1 MIFVPRIEMIFV
13 HSIQMIFVTQWK
25 QDSRSSTVYKR
36 LVKDQTL
43 APPKV
48 QPLLFL
54 QRIQVKRYINIYPE
68 IHKVNLCPRC
78 LTTLATHWSVF
89 VGWWRSFKLCWCFHI
104 SKKIHLLMQISLF
117 QPPIDIYWAIKAPG
131 PRQHQVIDRLANH
144 KIIFN
149 FQYPSLNI

>member
-1 MIFVPRIEMIFV
+1 
-13 HSIQMIFVTQWK
+13 MIFVTQWK
-25 QDSRSSTVYKR
+25 QDSRSCTVYKC

-48 QPLLFL
+48 QPQLFL

-68 IHKVNLCPRC
+68 IYKVNLCPRC
-78 LTTLATHWSVF
+78 SIQIFNDTSYTGQYLSVGGAQF
-89 VGWWRSFKLCWCFHI
+89 QAMLLCKLRNLRHLWCFHI
-104 SKKIHLLMQISLF
+104 SKKIRLLMQISLF

-144 KIIFN
+144 KMIFN
-149 FQYPSLNI
+149 FQYLF